1 MEPATPKRPFAEV
14 EPLNN
19 DPAFKRFR
27 DNLPP
32 QEDPNS
38 KEAFRLFLN
47 KAGDELVK
55 KYLDNLDSFSRD
67 LLQGTV
73 LTKETIRPIWAA
85 FLAGD
90 MPLEGFC
97 RQLQVDDQSLKD
109 RAVRLAF
116 LRNHPGYSTNEAI
129 TVPQMSE
136 ALKCRDNEAELYL
149 KSLLN
154 EPARE
159 ALASG
164 ISVEIIKK
172 GYDGDFLKS
181 DTILKPLLEKLRKQA
196 AMWDE
201 NNYHSPYTSLV
212 GPTTCG
218 KTRSLGK
225 LSEHVCVVYICLRN
239 KDSDGQPPRSAL
251 ASSMTPDTVADLTN
265 YYESFLI
272 AIFEVVTEFFSKRKE
287 VTDFSKAVS
296 KKIDHHYGSFQ
307 KNPNNKAST
316 LLKQAAVDMFTQTEV
331 IHPSFNVL
339 LAIDEARA
347 LLSSPKKMPNEFS
360 FFRNFCRALQ
370 HIPPNK
376 GFFTILADTTLQ
388 VANFNPA
395 PKYDP
400 SARGGLEKGVRLF
413 DPIYQISSLDVLVP
427 TNSPTSWNELTS
439 AARLVNYGTPVY
451 GAYWRDA
458 QAESMNRS
466 EVFSHIISLAQSKL
480 LCSNQ
485 LPLPQNLTEY
495 QALALLDKEM
505 LICCIKKLTATL
517 RLGLDAR
524 GVAGELASRIILSCA
539 MREAMRKSKEDPVEI
554 PYGRSVRLADFLNAL
569 TGRSEDELELG
580 FDQLFTIYLKRG
592 NTLDEQNITFC
603 GVQVKNTT
611 TKPNF
616 ARDDRKWTDE
626 SSDVKIPKA
635 NPYLVLF
642 MSLKT
647 EGDMAPL
654 QPKDAQRASQ
664 VFHGFKGYA
673 CLPEGVAEALEEM
686 IQVEPDLRSLHQDQH
701 GREYAH
707 TINPLVYT
715 GPQS

>member
-1 MEPATPKRPFAEV
+1 MEPATPKRPFAED
-14 EPLNN
+14 EPLHN
-19 DPAFKRFR
+19 DRAFKRFR

-32 QEDPNS
+32 EEDPNS
-38 KEAFRLFLN
+38 KEAFRLFWN
-47 KAGDELVK
+47 EAGAELVN
-55 KYLDNLDSFSRD
+55 KYLDDLDSFSRD
-67 LLQGTV
+67 LFQHTG
-73 LTKETIRPIWAA
+73 LTEKTFRPNWAN

-90 MPLEGFC
+90 MTLEGFC
-97 RQLQVDDQSLKD
+97 RRLRVKDQRLKD

-136 ALKCRDNEAELYL
+136 ALKCRDNGAELYL

-154 EPARE
+154 KPARE

-181 DTILKPLLEKLRKQA
+181 DTILKPL
-196 AMWDE
+196 
-201 NNYHSPYTSLV
+201 
-212 GPTTCG
+212 
-218 KTRSLGK
+218 
-225 LSEHVCVVYICLRN
+225 
-239 KDSDGQPPRSAL
+239 
-251 ASSMTPDTVADLTN
+251 MTPDTVADLTN

-272 AIFEVVTEFFSKRKE
+272 AIFEVVTEFFSKCKGTPNEELLKQWFNYNCPKNLQPEE

-307 KNPNNKAST
+307 KNPNNKASI
-316 LLKQAAVDMFTQTEV
+316 LLKKAVADMFTQTEG

-347 LLSSPKKMPNEFS
+347 LLSSPKKIPNEFS
-360 FFRNFCRALQ
+360 FFRNFRRALQ

-376 GFFTILADTTLQ
+376 GFFTILADTTSQ

-495 QALALLDKEM
+495 QALALLGTTIQPRLSGTLHLNSELVSSHAAHCDYISPGRDLILANYPSQFILASAANRTLADKEM

-517 RLGLDAR
+517 RLGLDAK

-554 PYGRSVRLADFLNAL
+554 PYGRS
-569 TGRSEDELELG
+569 
-580 FDQLFTIYLKRG
+580 
-592 NTLDEQNITFC
+592 
-603 GVQVKNTT
+603 
-611 TKPNF
+611 
-616 ARDDRKWTDE
+616 
-626 SSDVKIPKA
+626 A

-647 EGDMAPL
+647 KGDVAPL
-654 QPKDAQRASQ
+654 LPPDARRASQ
-664 VFHGFKGYA
+664 VFYGFKGYA

-686 IQVEPDLRSLHQDQH
+686 IQVEPDLRSLHQDQP

-707 TINPLVYT
+707 TVNPLVYT